1 MSNAPQRLSLPSDL
15 TPGKTSQMD
24 DASVWVVIPAFNEA
38 PRIEK
43 TLTELLRHFSGTVVV
58 VDDASRDDT
67 FARVGRFP
75 VWLLR
80 HPINCG
86 QGAALQTGIDFALR
100 QGADVIVTFDAD
112 GQHDASEIA
121 PLIGPVLS
129 GEADVALGSRF
140 LGTARGIPLLRWLT
154 LKLAILFTRLTSGL
168 ALTDVHNGFRAFSR
182 HAAATI
188 RIQQPRMAH
197 ASEILEEIARHRMR
211 YREVPV
217 TVTYLAETLEKGQS
231 AWGALRITGH
241 LLAGRIW
248 K

>member
-1 MSNAPQRLSLPSDL
+1 MKDTCLGSD
-15 TPGKTSQMD
+15 
-24 DASVWVVIPAFNEA
+24 VWVVVPAYNEGR
-38 PRIEK
+38 RIGAVLERLS
-43 TLTELLRHFSGTVVV
+43 TLSVSIVV

-67 FARVGRFP
+67 VSRVTCFP

-86 QGAALQTGIDFALR
+86 QGAALQTGIEFALR
-100 QGADVIVTFDAD
+100 QGASVIVTFDAD

-121 PLIGPVLS
+121 RLIGPVVAR
-129 GEADVALGSRF
+129 EADVSLGSRF
-140 LGTARGIPLLRWLT
+140 LGTARDIPMLRWLT
-154 LKLAILFTRLTSGL
+154 LKLAIVFTRLTSGL

-182 HAAATI
+182 QAASTI
-188 RIQQPRMAH
+188 RIRQPRMAH
-197 ASEILEEIARHRMR
+197 ASEILEEIARHGLR
-211 YREVPV
+211 YQEVPV
-217 TVTYLAETLEKGQS
+217 TVTYRAETLEKGQT